1 MKQKKLRRLLY
12 NLGTI
17 AYPVGDRANM
27 LIRQVR
33 SLGSL
38 RKELVCMSPSWRKP
52 EDSFGAPTYK
62 IGGSNFSLHGRVG
75 LFLIRLVVTT
85 LIPFWRVIHKRF
97 MIESRR
103 KLFLKSKSFIPPKVS
118 SLS

>member
-1 MKQKKLRRLLY
+1 LY

-33 SLGSL
+33 SFGSL
-38 RKELVCMSPSWRKP
+38 RKELVCMSSSWRKP
-52 EDSFGAPTYK
+52 EDSFGAPTYN

-97 MIESRR
+97 MIQSRR
-103 KLFLKSKSFIPPKVS
+103 KIFFKSKSFIPPKVS